1 MKNGHIFLI
10 IDHRI
15 LIIVGSGP
23 RKTNALINL
32 INEQD
37 NCDFIDKIYLYAKD
51 LSKPKYQFL
60 IKKRED
66 AGIRHLNDP
75 NAFIECFNTIDDIH
89 KNTNDYNLSRK
100 RKKLIVFHD
109 MIADVKRNQKV
120 QAIIEGLFI
129 RCRKLNIWLTFITQS
144 YFAVSKDV
152 KLNSTHFLIMK
163 INNRTELKNVG
174 VDHFTDIDYKDLMKI
189 YLECR
194 KEPFNFLAIDLTLP
208 VSDLLRFR

>member
-1 MKNGHIFLI
+1 MQTKTTKNTMKNGHIFLI

-15 LIIVGSGP
+15 LIIVGSGS

-66 AGIRHLNDP
+66 ARIRHLNDP

-100 RKKLIVFHD
+100 R
-109 MIADVKRNQKV
+109 
-120 QAIIEGLFI
+120 
-129 RCRKLNIWLTFITQS
+129 
-144 YFAVSKDV
+144 
-152 KLNSTHFLIMK
+152 
-163 INNRTELKNVG
+163 
-174 VDHFTDIDYKDLMKI
+174 
-189 YLECR
+189 
-194 KEPFNFLAIDLTLP
+194 
-208 VSDLLRFR
+208 